1 MPSRTNEYVQSHL
14 PGHKCSWQH
23 RGAKP
28 KRNWQ
33 VSIYQLILLK
43 GRNITELVVHYNQDE
58 HYDIEKIVA
67 TSLSRLQ
74 NIRNFLNFDLLGGE
88 IFICMLAGHT

>member
-1 MPSRTNEYVQSHL
+1 MKIIEFLEINLRDKIFLESERIYELTDMSSL
-14 PGHKCSWQH
+14 TC
-23 RGAKP
+23 GAKP
-28 KRNWQ
+28 KSNWQ
-33 VSIYQLILLK
+33 VSLYQLILLK

-74 NIRNFLNFDLLGGE
+74 KFE
-88 IFICMLAGHT
+88 IF

>member
-1 MPSRTNEYVQSHL
+1 MATPRRKT
-14 PGHKCSWQH
+14 K
-23 RGAKP
+23 A
-28 KRNWQ
+28 NWQ

-67 TSLSRLQ
+67 TLLSRLQ
-74 NIRNFLNFDLLGGE
+74 KIRNFLNFDL
-88 IFICMLAGHT
+88 